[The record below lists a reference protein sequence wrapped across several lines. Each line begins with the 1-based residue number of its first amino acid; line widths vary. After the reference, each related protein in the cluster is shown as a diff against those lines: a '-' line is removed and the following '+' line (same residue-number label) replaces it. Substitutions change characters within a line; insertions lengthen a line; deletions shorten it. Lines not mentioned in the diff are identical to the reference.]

1 MKRTGAIACLTMMI
15 VMMMTV
21 CSFGADSFH
30 ITRTY
35 PANGEENTTKDNMC
49 VKIYFNSEVG
59 NKASKA
65 ANKNAFSIT
74 NKKGK
79 EFPSRIYY
87 NKNNPQYALVVI
99 DTNKVKS
106 SGKNA
111 IKDDTEYICTLSE
124 NFIDNKGNKLG
135 DDPKRVISF
144 RTMNQGRNT
153 LIYMVMMFLMFGGM
167 MLFTVRQ
174 TAKQKMEEELGKGK
188 DAKEE
193 PFNPYKEAKRTGKS
207 VEEVLAKHEKEV
219 AKKEAAR
226 KAKAKREKELDEY
239 YEEND
244 NYRVSKPLRI
254 ADAGATYRTGRAKLA
269 EERRAEEARL
279 KAERKATNYG
289 KNPKGKKK

>member
-1 MKRTGAIACLTMMI
+1 M
-15 VMMMTV
+15 
-21 CSFGADSFH
+21 
-30 ITRTY
+30 
-35 PANGEENTTKDNMC
+35 
-49 VKIYFNSEVG
+49 
-59 NKASKA
+59 
-65 ANKNAFSIT
+65 
-74 NKKGK
+74 
-79 EFPSRIYY
+79 
-87 NKNNPQYALVVI
+87 VI

-193 PFNPYKEAKRTGKS
+193 PFNPYKEAKKTGKS